1 MKRLIL
7 LAILSA
13 LLAAQQP
20 EDATQRRM
28 PDGRTQA
35 EHILEHEYRKSRQDA
50 AELVKLAEALKKEL
64 DENDYHV
71 LSLNALRKAERIEK
85 LARRIKNR
93 LKRF

>member
-7 LAILSA
+7 LGVLSA
-13 LLAAQQP
+13 LLPAHAP
-20 EDATQRRM
+20 DDPTKRRM

-50 AELVKLAEALKKEL
+50 AELVKLAEELKKEL